1 MHQIKQV
8 DAVQWLKDAI
18 GEYQLVLNT
27 KRLQQTDTRR
37 AELFR
42 LVGKEKHPL
51 RSMLALIAENTHIE
65 VMYRARILKINSAIN
80 QSLQV
85 MRSCELLQFRIAAMS
100 VEDLKKQA
108 AVADNWVKDF
118 APQRTSEKQLL
129 SSDAHLD
136 VLSEDMLLAH
146 FWSLS
151 TTRIDVDLSYMNQL
165 LMLLDRACM
174 ITHCMNTP
182 GAYGQTL
189 RVMDM
194 AGTVNVL
201 KEPEQKNHLKQTEL
215 YMYDPK
221 YAGAGL
227 DQTKGNK
234 GQQENAHLN
243 FNTQTPALQREAVN
257 NCDHSMRNVSKLSY
271 TTLMGSGVLMNGE
284 GVILNH
290 QRAHQTELGL
300 CCYWSEFG
308 KEGSE
313 AHTMGWIEA
322 TMAHSG
328 NADTGTEAGVKEASW
343 NTTVQLENQ
352 SVCPLRKLPVTIIT
366 GNRPCNATPASAIE
380 GARWIT
386 IASSTQCKQNG
397 LTVVYNSSTADRQT
411 HDDHAVKLRSQVML
425 ANDMSTGDVRSD
437 IRVIDRVTAQSNM
450 LYFLLLQWMR
460 KDATLLC
467 SSLTIDPRPYN
478 YTLRTNYRNME
489 CAVGRLTSGIRRA
502 YLTNVNVWH
511 RNAVGPWSRVLQVST
526 HVANTMGTALL
537 RSMRRTVAGGPFDLM
552 SAYILGVKSL
562 LTQPI
567 STLAMITSLHMWL
580 AAAVLDINVMIVCC
594 YVYHFTSFQSTCS
607 LRVLSLVLSGHF
619 ATLNED
625 DLEAYVRFC
634 EFLAPCLLD
643 EAPGAAP
650 SRGPLPV
657 LRGVLEQPS
666 KAVLEKWANWHVPAS
681 EQDIRQSFAARAHG
695 PLAQVRSTYCQP
707 RLGFVNAEYIKG
719 LGRPTDG
726 SHNHTADKNIC
737 GTSQRTLATIF
748 ALQQRD
754 EVQRRRVADGVPMLE
769 HEDTSRF
776 WASVRAG
783 TALPAPNIN
792 TNDVFK
798 LRFPFV
804 AYTGVWWDEAMHTAG
819 ACEGVVKQFLLQS
832 GLHPSTTHHDL
843 FSRLLQPYLD
853 SRGVCRQVY
862 GGPNGAGAHA
872 NAWMTPVLDSRLN
885 VFEFSS
891 NPSISLQ
898 GKLQG
903 TEINLCMRLVHYVV
917 MQGLG
922 VTRDWNASAHEN
934 ASFVSSVHLRNMSH
948 VSLGCLSLLLHTC
961 VDKALVPVN
970 RCGLLA
976 SLRRLCC
983 SCSSADSLRASQ
995 RPHPHAR
1002 AVARAELQEPR
1013 RDRVRPAAPRRH
1025 AHGVRRRLQRQHAER
1040 LGTLPH
1046 DQQLGSPRA
1055 RAQRAHPA
1063 LQKRGRRLARNA
1075 QRQKP
1080 AGPLPVSAGK
1090 RRAHGA
1096 RLQPGAGRFAALG
1109 KRDRR
1114 RPLEGAGR
1122 EAGRGPRRR
1131 ARRDRTRARRRLLRP
1146 SLPQRSASG
1155 HAAAR
1160 RKRGP
1165 RSGRPRAVHADAQQ
1179 RARRARARMHVVG
1192 ARAALLRAH

>member
-1 MHQIKQV
+1 
-8 DAVQWLKDAI
+8 
-18 GEYQLVLNT
+18 
-27 KRLQQTDTRR
+27 
-37 AELFR
+37 
-42 LVGKEKHPL
+42 
-51 RSMLALIAENTHIE
+51 MLALIAENTHIE